1 MFFGLQAGF
10 VTLVVVTFFL
20 SNGPRLFARL
30 LIVFVMFVA
39 SILVFATIYL
49 YLYKARPLHFLF
61 NETIAQRQREF
72 VESQG
77 SAELA
82 VLAKQ
87 TVLMSELLTALV
99 ENKATILAE
108 SAPHDVFLPSGVS
121 YLFRHG
127 PALPGGPP
135 VGVRLSVL
143 DSDGHALL
151 EDCFVPYPQPPERTA
166 EEFIKAA
173 NSAIRS
179 FSRRSLELEQRI
191 ANVSSDEPK
200 QLWSIWDFIYFSAI
214 IQTTIGLGDILPNST
229 FVRCVVSVQVLFGYA
244 ILMVALNM
252 VLTA

>member
-1 MFFGLQAGF
+1 MKRSNGMSQKTESLIVFFGLQAGF

-30 LIVFVMFVA
+30 LIVFGMFVA

-61 NETIAQRQREF
+61 NETIAQRQREV

-87 TVLMSELLTALV
+87 IVLMSELLTALA

-121 YLFRHG
+121 YLFRDG
-127 PALPGGPP
+127 PALLGGPP
-135 VGVRLSVL
+135 VGVSLFVF
-143 DSDGHALL
+143 DSDGRALL
-151 EDCFVPYPQPPERTA
+151 ENCFVPYPHPPERTA
-166 EEFIKAA
+166 VGAPPSEE
-173 NSAIRS
+173 SA
-179 FSRRSLELEQRI
+179 SR
-191 ANVSSDEPK
+191 
-200 QLWSIWDFIYFSAI
+200 
-214 IQTTIGLGDILPNST
+214 
-229 FVRCVVSVQVLFGYA
+229 
-244 ILMVALNM
+244 
-252 VLTA
+252 